1 MEPYGSWFRTQP
13 QHDVYAIQKKIL
25 QLLDWQRPGERWLL
39 KSPAHMWGLDAL
51 LATFPD
57 AGIVWSH
64 RSPSEAIASMCSMI
78 ETLMVTRT
86 DLEPEQ
92 LGPVV
97 MDFYATSLERGL
109 ATRDRLDPAL
119 FVDVAHDEF
128 VADPMGAVERIH
140 ARFGRPLEPGIR
152 AAMATRIARHPRH
165 RHGTHEYSLDRYGLS
180 KDDLR
185 VRFARYVERFGL
197 AWD

>member
-1 MEPYGSWFRTQP
+1 
-13 QHDVYAIQKKIL
+13 
-25 QLLDWQRPGERWLL
+25 
-39 KSPAHMWGLDAL
+39 MWGLDAL
-51 LATFPD
+51 LAQFPD

-109 ATRDRLDPAL
+109 ATRDRLDPAR
-119 FVDVAHDEF
+119 FVDVSHDAF
-128 VADPMGAVERIH
+128 VADPMDAVERIYD
-140 ARFGRPLEPGIR
+140 RFGRPLEPAIR

-165 RHGTHEYSLDRYGLS
+165 RHGAHEYSLERYGLAEN
-180 KDDLR
+180 DLR
-185 VRFARYVERFGL
+185 ERFTGYVERFGL
-197 AWD
+197 EWD